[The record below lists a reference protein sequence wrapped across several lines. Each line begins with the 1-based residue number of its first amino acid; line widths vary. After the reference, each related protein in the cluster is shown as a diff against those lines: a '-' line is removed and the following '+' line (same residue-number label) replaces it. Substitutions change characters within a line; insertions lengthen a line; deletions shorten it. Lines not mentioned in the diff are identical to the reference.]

1 MEKAMVERTETSAF
15 KAEYLRAGI
24 TLEAFIKAVGEKTGG
39 EKSNFIPAVYQVLAS
54 FVEKEKE
61 ITGIKLACK
70 KGCSHCCEK
79 VLLACTELEIEAVI
93 SFING
98 LPRPVR
104 ILLLK
109 KIRQYMRDW
118 KEYYLKNELIF
129 RTNPLRVRRD
139 WQKPCVFLADDG
151 SCAIYPVRIIDCQTH
166 TSLVVCSPEMEYRLP
181 CPIDYLGPCA
191 FRFESETWANNLILG
206 QQGEIMGIS
215 DPRFVPVTVIYHWFI
230 VKKRELF

>member
-1 MEKAMVERTETSAF
+1 MVEKTEESVF
-15 KAEYLRAGI
+15 KEEYLRAGI
-24 TLEAFIKAVGEKTGG
+24 TLEAFMKAVGEKTSR
-39 EKSNFIPAVYQVLAS
+39 EERNFIPAVYKVLAS

-61 ITGIKLACK
+61 ITGVKLACK

-98 LPRPVR
+98 LPQSVR
-104 ILLLK
+104 FPLLK

-118 KEYYLKNELIF
+118 KEYYLKNKIIF
-129 RTNPLRVRRD
+129 RTNPLRVRQD
-139 WQKPCVFLADDG
+139 WQESCVFLGDDG
-151 SCAIYPVRIIDCQTH
+151 SCVIYPVRIIDCQTH
-166 TSLVVCSPEMEYRLP
+166 TSLAVCSPEMEYRLP
-181 CPIDYLGPCA
+181 CPINYLGPGV
-191 FRFESETWANNLILG
+191 FRFESELWANNLILG

-215 DPRFVPVTVIYHWFI
+215 DPRFVPITVIYDWFL